1 MPINFQIENSKPV
14 LVIKNNPLQFENVDI
29 VDCKVNL
36 NPGEFTNTDL
46 PVTVKAGKTKTIP
59 LNGSRSTG
67 KFEITVVEKIDSK
80 KESKKSKKPKD
91 DQVMPRM
98 IIKVE

>member
-1 MPINFQIENSKPV
+1 MPINFEIKKSEPV
-14 LVIKNNPLQFENVDI
+14 LVIQKNPLQFKNEDNVDY
-29 VDCKVNL
+29 KVNL
-36 NPGEFTNTDL
+36 NPGEFINTDL